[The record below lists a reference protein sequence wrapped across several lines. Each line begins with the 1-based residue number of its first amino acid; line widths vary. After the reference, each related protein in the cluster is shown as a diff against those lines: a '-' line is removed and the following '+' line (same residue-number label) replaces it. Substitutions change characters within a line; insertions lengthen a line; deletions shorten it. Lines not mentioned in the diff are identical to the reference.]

1 MLERLCARLG
11 RESSAVR
18 DRVALVH
25 GDIRGDDAG
34 CRLPLIIALEG
45 VETADFWEL
54 SGRKRSA
61 AARESRSFERSC
73 HKLAALEPNPAEIRV
88 SSGIRQRLRRT
99 AGRPEGHNRI
109 VRKQKTDGRR
119 SRASAGDL
127 KEEQMSF
134 SFKSAKRWRWAWVA
148 ALVVAWGLS
157 WPQHALAEQP
167 HLITVMT
174 RNMDAATDFNYI
186 LAATDLPSFVAGMAA
201 TLAEIKASGFEER
214 AARLADEIAAH
225 KPDLIALQE
234 VTLWRTG
241 TIFQPPA
248 TTVLYDQLDL
258 LMRELAK
265 RKLHYGVVAMQSL
278 FDAEA
283 PVPTE
288 GIDLRITDRDVIL
301 ARTDLPRPQF
311 DVFNARSRRYEAMF
325 TFGSPIL
332 GELTVP
338 RAWMSVDVEVLKSRF
353 RFVNTHLESVYPG
366 LPGSDRIQ
374 AAQVDDLL
382 TAMARVETPV
392 VLAGDFNAN
401 AEPGPEH
408 TGAVE
413 KIESM
418 GFTDAWR
425 SANPGDPGYTWP
437 LFGEDQASGPK
448 TPNERI
454 DLIFIGGPVPPRPGR
469 TLKVLSAQRTGTK
482 EPWASDHAGVVVEL
496 RLK

>member
-1 MLERLCARLG
+1 MLEQLCARLG

-18 DRVALVH
+18 DRVTLVH
-25 GDIRGDDAG
+25 GDIRCDDAG
-34 CRLPLIIALEG
+34 CRFPLIIALEG
-45 VETADFWEL
+45 FETADFREL
-54 SGRKRSA
+54 SGRHRSA
-61 AARESRSFERSC
+61 AARESGSFERSC
-73 HKLAALEPNPAEIRV
+73 HKQAAQEPKPVEIRV

-99 AGRPEGHNRI
+99 AGRPEGHNCI
-109 VRKQKTDGRR
+109 VRKQRTDGRR
-119 SRASAGDL
+119 SQVSAGDP

-157 WPQHALAEQP
+157 WPQPALAEP
-167 HLITVMT
+167 HLVTVMT
-174 RNMDAATDFNYI
+174 RNMDAATDLNYI
-186 LAATDLPSFVAGMAA
+186 LAATDLPSFAAGMAA
-201 TLAEIKASGFEER
+201 TLAQINASGFEER

-241 TIFQPPA
+241 TILQPPA

-265 RKLHYGVVAMQSL
+265 RKLHYGVVAVQSL

-288 GIDLRITDRDVIL
+288 GIDLRITDRDVIV
-301 ARTDLPRPQF
+301 ARTDLPRLEF
-311 DVFNARSRRYEAMF
+311 DVFNARSRRYEERF

-332 GELTVP
+332 GEIIVP
-338 RAWMSVDVEVLKSRF
+338 RAWISVDVEILKSRF
-353 RFVNTHLESVYPG
+353 RFVNTHLESVYPS

-382 TAMARVETPV
+382 TAMAKVETAV

-418 GFTDAWR
+418 GFTDAWK

-454 DLIFIGGPVPPRPGR
+454 DLIFIGGPVPPKPGQ

>member
-1 MLERLCARLG
+1 
-11 RESSAVR
+11 
-18 DRVALVH
+18 
-25 GDIRGDDAG
+25 
-34 CRLPLIIALEG
+34 
-45 VETADFWEL
+45 
-54 SGRKRSA
+54 
-61 AARESRSFERSC
+61 
-73 HKLAALEPNPAEIRV
+73 
-88 SSGIRQRLRRT
+88 
-99 AGRPEGHNRI
+99 
-109 VRKQKTDGRR
+109 
-119 SRASAGDL
+119 
-127 KEEQMSF
+127 
-134 SFKSAKRWRWAWVA
+134 
-148 ALVVAWGLS
+148 
-157 WPQHALAEQP
+157 
-167 HLITVMT
+167 MT
-174 RNMDAATDFNYI
+174 RNMDAATDLNYI
-186 LAATDLPSFVAGMAA
+186 LAATDFPSLAAGMAA
-201 TLAEIKASGFEER
+201 TWAEINASRFEER

-241 TIFQPPA
+241 TIFQSPA

-265 RKLHYGVVAMQSL
+265 RKLHYGIVAMQSL

-301 ARTDLPRPQF
+301 ARTDLPRPQL
-311 DVFNARSRRYEAMF
+311 DVFNAQTRRYEAMF

-332 GELTVP
+332 GELAVP

-353 RFVNTHLESVYPG
+353 RFVNTHLESVYPS
-366 LPGSDRIQ
+366 LPGSDMIQ
-374 AAQVDDLL
+374 AAQVDELL
-382 TAMARVETPV
+382 TATASAEIPV

-401 AEPGPEH
+401 AEPGPEY

-413 KIESM
+413 KIESR
-418 GFTDAWR
+418 GFTDAWK

-437 LFGEDQASGPK
+437 LFGEDQASGLT

-454 DLIFIGGPVPPRPGR
+454 DLIFVSGSVPPRPGR
-469 TLKVLSAQRTGTK
+469 TLKVLSAERTGTK